1 MATSN
6 SGIPTEAAAAI
17 LQPSDPLPND
27 AISVQGPDFEK
38 PLSLDGFLKS
48 YERIGFQAS
57 SLGKAI
63 HVVNKMVNFIF

>member
-1 MATSN
+1 MAPSN
-6 SGIPTEAAAAI
+6 SGIPTAAAAAI
-17 LQPSDPLPND
+17 LQPSDPLPSN

-57 SLGKAI
+57 SLGRAI
-63 HVVNKMVNFIF
+63 QIVNKMVNSIS